1 MPTSLDT
8 GPALLCTDGISDR
21 HAESAMSSEAPP
33 KAIHALYICPP
44 SPRWGKSSSAW
55 TTCLS
60 DRVSAVDPARRNR
73 AYNQHRTLG
82 DLAVSTLLRIDRH
95 FSVITAT
102 CTLTRSSSACR
113 AATPRCACA
122 CGAR

>member
-1 MPTSLDT
+1 MPTSVDT
-8 GPALLCTDGISDR
+8 ASALLCTDAISGWQ
-21 HAESAMSSEAPP
+21 AESAMSSEAPP

-73 AYNQHRTLG
+73 AYDRHRTPG
-82 DLAVSTLLRIDRH
+82 DLALSTLLRIDRH
-95 FSVITAT
+95 FGVITT
-102 CTLTRSSSACR
+102 TWTLKRSS
-113 AATPRCACA
+113 
-122 CGAR
+122 